1 VPQVWT
7 TIVAQATSSP
17 SPVPPE
23 DLTEATNLLLD
34 SVRELAEAFV
44 ARLPLIAIGMLVL
57 LVGLILAGVVA
68 RVTERGMRRASGDM
82 VVTNLA
88 VRLTRLVVVL
98 AVLLFALSVA
108 GIPVGAALAGLGIAG
123 LAVAF
128 ALQSILENFVAGVIL
143 IIRKPIR
150 HGEQARIGDHAG
162 TVVDI
167 DLRTTRLV
175 DFDGQL
181 VVIPN
186 GEVFRTTIVNL
197 TRQGRRRSTVV
208 IGVDYRDNH
217 DAVAPLLEAT
227 VAGVDGVLEDPPPQV
242 LCLELG
248 DSSVDFEVHYWTAP
262 EQAATIQVRD
272 RVLRASKSALEDA
285 GMTIPWPIRT
295 VAWDGP
301 LATSPT
307 PPSATPMPARP
318 PA

>member
-1 VPQVWT
+1 MRT
-7 TIVAQATSSP
+7 AIVAQATDSP
-17 SPVPPE
+17 SPAPPE
-23 DLTEATNLLLD
+23 DFTEATNLLLD
-34 SVRELAEAFV
+34 SVRELVEAFV
-44 ARLPLIAIGMLVL
+44 ARLPLVAIALLVL
-57 LVGLILAGVVA
+57 LVGLVLTTVIA
-68 RVTERGMRRASGDM
+68 RVTERGMRRASGDL

-88 VRLTRLVVVL
+88 VRLVRLGVIV

-108 GIPVGAALAGLGIAG
+108 GIPVGAALAGLGIVG

-128 ALQSILENFVAGVIL
+128 AMQSILENFVAGIIL

-150 HGEQARIGDHAG
+150 HGEQTRIGDHAG

-197 TRQGRRRSTVV
+197 TRQGRRRSTVA
-208 IGVDYRDNH
+208 IGVDYRDDH
-217 DAVAPLLEAT
+217 DAVGPLLEST
-227 VAGVDGVLEDPPPQV
+227 VEGVDGVLEDPAPQV

-248 DSSVDFEVHYWTAP
+248 DSSVDFAVHYWTAP
-262 EQAATIQVRD
+262 EQASTIQVRD
-272 RVLRASKSALEDA
+272 RVLRACKSALEDA

-295 VAWDGP
+295 VAWD
-301 LATSPT
+301 A
-307 PPSATPMPARP
+307 PPVASDAAAVP